1 MSPLIWL
8 LLGVLAYRTY
18 KGKGPLAEMLGRAAP
33 VDVNP
38 SARNV
43 AAPTGHLAP
52 PASGGFGDLFRG
64 GLGGFAGGAAGGLL
78 AGGLSDMLHR
88 FQQNGY
94 GDVANS
100 WIGTG
105 ANRAISPDELNE
117 ALGPDTVNS
126 LAEQAGLS
134 QIDAL
139 SGLSRDLPD
148 AVDQFT
154 PQGTIPEA

>member
-1 MSPLIWL
+1 MSPLTML
-8 LLGVLAYRTY
+8 LAGVLAYRTY
-18 KGKGPLAEMLGRAAP
+18 KGKGRLAEMLGNAAP
-33 VDVNP
+33 AGARP
-38 SARNV
+38 SGNV

-52 PASGGFGDLFRG
+52 PASGGLGDLFRG
-64 GLGGFAGGAAGGLL
+64 GLGGLAGGAAGGLL
-78 AGGLSDMLHR
+78 AGGLGEMLNR

-105 ANRAISPDELNE
+105 PNRAVSPDQLQE

-134 QIDAL
+134 QIDVL

-154 PQGTIPEA
+154 PEGRIPQA

>member
-18 KGKGPLAEMLGRAAP
+18 KGKGPLAEMMGRVAP
-33 VDVNP
+33 AGVD
-38 SARNV
+38 NV
-43 AAPTGHLAP
+43 TAPTRNLAP
-52 PASGGFGDLFRG
+52 PASGGLGDLFRG

-78 AGGLSDMLHR
+78 AGGLGEMLNR
-88 FQQNGY
+88 FQQNGH

-105 ANRAISPDELNE
+105 PNRAVSPDQLQE

-134 QIDAL
+134 QIDVL

-154 PQGTIPEA
+154 PEGRIPEA

>member
-18 KGKGPLAEMLGRAAP
+18 KGKGRLAEMLGTAAP
-33 VDVNP
+33 P
-38 SARNV
+38 GAMPPGGNV
-43 AAPTGHLAP
+43 AAPTGHLASP
-52 PASGGFGDLFRG
+52 TSGGFGDLFRG
-64 GLGGFAGGAAGGLL
+64 GLGGLAGGAAGGLL
-78 AGGLSDMLHR
+78 AGGLGEMLNR

-105 ANRAISPDELNE
+105 PNRAVSPDQLHE

-126 LAEQAGLS
+126 LAEQAGIS
-134 QIDAL
+134 QIDLL

-154 PQGTIPEA
+154 PEGRIPEA